1 MANLKDTIIDENL
14 KVGNIQANTIT
25 SSTINIDGG
34 GSSNSSRLYC

>member
-25 SSTINIDGG
+25 SSTINIVGG
-34 GSSNSSRLYC
+34 GYCNSSRLYY

>member
-34 GSSNSSRLYC
+34 GG